1 MLHQLTIA
9 LCFTITGDYCH
20 ALFQVVFL
28 LAFLAFLRIGEI
40 TVLNSAY
47 KHPHLI
53 MLHQLQSLPN
63 QLMIN
68 FLSFKL
74 SSGQPFLL
82 KIEADKTPIHCPVK
96 SKSQYLQ
103 LRGDQSGP
111 LFQYSYHVPVTQS
124 EFIEE
129 LRVRKALVF
138 CRINQSGFKSYSFCI
153 GAATTA
159 AAMGFQATE
168 FPS

>member
-1 MLHQLTIA
+1 MLYSYRCLLLCTISSDVFTGFPSFFKDWRDHRAKFGIQTFAPHHAPLTA
-9 LCFTITGDYCH
+9 E
-20 ALFQVVFL
+20 
-28 LAFLAFLRIGEI
+28 LAE
-40 TVLNSAY
+40 
-47 KHPHLI
+47 P
-53 MLHQLQSLPN
+53 
-63 QLMIN
+63 LMIN
-68 FLSFKL
+68 FLSFKH
-74 SSGQPFLL
+74 SSGRPSLL

-103 LRGDQSGP
+103 LRGNQSGP

-124 EFIEE
+124 ESIKE

-138 CRINQSGFKSYSFCI
+138 CQINQSGFKSYSFCI